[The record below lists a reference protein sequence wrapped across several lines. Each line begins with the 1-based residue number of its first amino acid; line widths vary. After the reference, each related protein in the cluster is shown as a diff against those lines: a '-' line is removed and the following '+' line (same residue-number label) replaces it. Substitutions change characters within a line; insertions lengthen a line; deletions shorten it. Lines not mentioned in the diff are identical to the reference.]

1 MKIPQTTDLILKRCS
16 TVDIDINLV
25 MDVNTNAIRTSVL
38 EHIDILA
45 RYTGADIFLLRPK
58 VLAADSATVSS
69 YGHSTENGL
78 DHRFRVAIYG
88 DIESAEHAKTR
99 VLIMIDQ
106 IVCAFPVRL

>member
-1 MKIPQTTDLILKRCS
+1 MDGSTD
-16 TVDIDINLV
+16 
-25 MDVNTNAIRTSVL
+25 AIRTSVL

-45 RYTGADIFLLRPK
+45 KYTGADIFLLSPK
-58 VLAADSATVSS
+58 VFDADSVVVSS
-69 YGHSTENGL
+69 YGHATESGL

-106 IVCAFPVRL
+106 IVRGFRDLIPLMTSSFADNQPNSLNVGSMP